1 MQSRKMV
8 ARLRAAD
15 PRATVLL
22 RMSGSTG
29 HGGIG
34 ASVNDAVSLLTDV
47 DAFLLHELGV
57 PPARN

>member
-1 MQSRKMV
+1 MV
-8 ARLRAAD
+8 ARLQAAD
-15 PRATVLL
+15 PKATVLL
-22 RMSGSTG
+22 RTSGSTG